1 MAITRHAHDCHV
13 TTGVGRSET
22 LSAKSDI
29 HVQHMPKDEVY
40 V

>member
-1 MAITRHAHDCHV
+1 MAITRHVHGCHV

-22 LSAKSDI
+22 LSTKSDI
-29 HVQHMPKDEVY
+29 YVQHMPKDEVY